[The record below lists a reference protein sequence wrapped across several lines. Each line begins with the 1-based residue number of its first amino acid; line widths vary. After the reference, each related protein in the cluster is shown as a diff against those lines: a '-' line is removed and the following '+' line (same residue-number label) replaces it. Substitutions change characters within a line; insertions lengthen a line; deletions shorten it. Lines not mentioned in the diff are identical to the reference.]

1 MMKVKNNPSLS
12 DYRTVGPASCRT
24 KGLSE
29 YSYAPDETHVKQYLP
44 FMKHMLISIYPWWNT
59 L

>member
-1 MMKVKNNPSLS
+1 MIKVKNNPSLS
-12 DYRTVGPASCRT
+12 DCRTNGLSDYRT

-44 FMKHMLISIYPWWNT
+44 LMKHVISIYP
-59 L
+59 